1 MGQAEGLYGTGLYGA
16 LWGMLWGSMG
26 QAVGLYG
33 AVWGSPTCL
42 TMLLTQGSGSPW

>member
-16 LWGMLWGSMG
+16 ERGKVRGSMG

-33 AVWGSPTCL
+33 GVRGSPTCL